1 MLDPRT
7 AARLHRLVAGE
18 LPYGIQPGFEEPPP
32 GRCQFI
38 AGRPGPDDACKC
50 GRPTRPGSSFCQP
63 HHARCWT
70 PVDPV
75 TQGRPRP

>member
-1 MLDPRT
+1 MLDRRA

-50 GRPTRPGSSFCQP
+50 GRPTRPGSSFCPP
-63 HHARCWT
+63 HHARCWY
-70 PVDPV
+70 PAEVAAP
-75 TQGRPRP
+75 GWKLG